1 MVMVAVAFIVLDAA
15 EVPPI
20 AAAAAAD
27 VVVVPPLRAAFAFA
41 SLAVGV
47 FVLLLLL
54 FPPLP
59 GNNEEVGI
67 LSSFVLESA
76 IL

>member
-1 MVMVAVAFIVLDAA
+1 MVMVAVACIVLDAA

-20 AAAAAAD
+20 AAATD
-27 VVVVPPLRAAFAFA
+27 VVVVVVPPLRAAFA

-47 FVLLLLL
+47 FVLLL

-76 IL
+76 ILL

>member
-1 MVMVAVAFIVLDAA
+1 MVMVAVACIVLDAA

-20 AAAAAAD
+20 AAVAAD
-27 VVVVPPLRAAFAFA
+27 VVVVVPPLRAAFA

-47 FVLLLLL
+47 FVLLL
-54 FPPLP
+54 FPPPLP

>member
-15 EVPPI
+15 EASPI
-20 AAAAAAD
+20 AVAD
-27 VVVVPPLRAAFAFA
+27 IIVVLPLRTP
-41 SLAVGV
+41 SLAVGAGV
-47 FVLLLLL
+47 FVLLL

-59 GNNEEVGI
+59 GNEEVGI
-67 LSSFVLESA
+67 LLSFVLESA

>member
-1 MVMVAVAFIVLDAA
+1 MVMVAVACIVLDAA

-27 VVVVPPLRAAFAFA
+27 VVVVVPPLRAAFA

-47 FVLLLLL
+47 FVLLL